1 MVQNKTTV
9 ESVKKAKKQR
19 RKESVEGEV
28 EGKSRDLKV
37 L

>member
-9 ESVKKAKKQR
+9 ESMIKKAKQR

-28 EGKSRDLKV
+28 EGKV
-37 L
+37 EI

>member
-28 EGKSRDLKV
+28 KRNVEI
-37 L
+37 